1 MNLLTFGAKVLHIG
15 RMFGRTIIA
24 MNLQFSPFDPQRM
37 GLVDAL
43 YHFYHFMTKISKL
56 ACFLSYDK
64 DAKFSANFTEI
75 LTSNLGPFMAVIVKI
90 LK

>member
-1 MNLLTFGAKVLHIG
+1 
-15 RMFGRTIIA
+15 MFDRTIIA
-24 MNLQFSPFDPQRM
+24 MKLRFSPFDPQSM

-43 YHFYHFMTKISKL
+43 YNLYHFMTEISKL
-56 ACFLSYDK
+56 ACLLSYDK

-75 LTSNLGPFMAVIVKI
+75 LTSNLVPFVVVIVKI

>member
-1 MNLLTFGAKVLHIG
+1 
-15 RMFGRTIIA
+15 MFDRTIIA
-24 MNLQFSPFDPQRM
+24 MKLQFLPFDPQSM

-43 YHFYHFMTKISKL
+43 YNLYHFMTEISKL
-56 ACFLSYDK
+56 ACLSSYDK

-75 LTSNLGPFMAVIVKI
+75 LTSNLGPFVVVIVKI

>member
-1 MNLLTFGAKVLHIG
+1 
-15 RMFGRTIIA
+15 MFDRTIIA
-24 MNLQFSPFDPQRM
+24 MKLRFSPFDPQSM

-43 YHFYHFMTKISKL
+43 YNLYHFMTEISKL
-56 ACFLSYDK
+56 ACLLSYDK